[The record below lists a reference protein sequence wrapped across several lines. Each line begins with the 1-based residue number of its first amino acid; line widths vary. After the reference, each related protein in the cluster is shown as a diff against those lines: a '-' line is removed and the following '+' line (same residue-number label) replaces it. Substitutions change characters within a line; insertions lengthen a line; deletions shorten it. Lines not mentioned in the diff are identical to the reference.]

1 MKCPERLTKGFGAVS
16 LPFALERKYPQASR
30 QRGWQYI
37 FPARRRSIAQRSG
50 TAHRHHTDEKT
61 WQDTVKMAV
70 RAAKI
75 AQPGSCHPF
84 RQSFATHWLEAG
96 YDIRTVQEL

>member
-1 MKCPERLTKGFGAVS
+1 VQTLDS
-16 LPFALERKYPQASR
+16 
-30 QRGWQYI
+30 
-37 FPARRRSIAQRSG
+37 QRSG

-70 RAAKI
+70 RVAKI
-75 AQPGSCHPF
+75 VLPESCHTL

-96 YDIRTVQEL
+96 YDIRTVQEP